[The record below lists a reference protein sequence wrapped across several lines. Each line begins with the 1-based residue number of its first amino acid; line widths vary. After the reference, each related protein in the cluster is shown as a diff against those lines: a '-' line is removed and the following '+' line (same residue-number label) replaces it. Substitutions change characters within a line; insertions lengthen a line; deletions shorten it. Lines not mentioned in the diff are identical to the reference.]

1 MIARLRGEIVER
13 GSDRVVLDVGG
24 VGYELWCAPRT
35 IREARD
41 QATFHVYTQVA
52 EDTLELYGF
61 ASVEERAAFIRLVSI
76 SGIGPAKALPVLDSL
91 TVDQLAT
98 AINTGDVRTLS
109 AVKGIGKKT
118 AELIVL
124 ELKGKI
130 AASAAVVA
138 PVAARADDSFALAL
152 AQLGYR
158 KAEIDLAATHVAE
171 IGKSEAPLPER
182 ITLALERLARGR

>member
-13 GSDRVVLDVGG
+13 GPDRVVLDVGG

-41 QATFHVYTQVA
+41 HATFHVYTQVA

-61 ASVEERAAFIRLVSI
+61 ASAEERAAFIRLISI
-76 SGIGPAKALPVLDSL
+76 SGIGPAKALPVLDGLS
-91 TVDQLAT
+91 VEQLAT
-98 AINTGDVRTLS
+98 AINGGDVRTLS

-130 AASAAVVA
+130 AASAASA
-138 PVAARADDSFALAL
+138 PAPTPRADDSFALAL

-158 KAEIDLAATHVAE
+158 KAEIDLAAAHIAE

-182 ITLALERLARGR
+182 ITLALERLAKGR